1 MRIFYN
7 FSPVIKISL
16 WLMFAISLIVVIF
29 AVLIISGVIIPLN
42 ITPGQA
48 TVALFFFSI
57 TTLVSL
63 TFATIHYRFTDT
75 HVRLNLLFLD
85 ILGGRIAIRNILNMV
100 KKDNKLYISFLWT
113 GEDPVIAEIA
123 VHPKHFD
130 KVRILLLSK
139 NARIVYFDED
149 QQKQEEEQ
157 QD

>member
-29 AVLIISGVIIPLN
+29 AVLIISGVTIPLN

-113 GEDPVIAEIA
+113 GEDPVIA
-123 VHPKHFD
+123 
-130 KVRILLLSK
+130 
-139 NARIVYFDED
+139 
-149 QQKQEEEQ
+149 
-157 QD
+157 